1 MGWEVDEEVEGQR
14 TCRDSGHTAAFVQLL
29 LMAHAP
35 GRESFRIGI
44 GMRAGLKRWLLM
56 PGSSYGSSSSN
67 SSSSSSNY
75 GSNIS
80 SSSSSNT
87 NKIPRLRPSGQR
99 FPLVYCSER
108 KKPKRYRA
116 THIHIHE
123 IQIPS
128 ALNTRANPKAAG
140 RRGPIYHF
148 QITSTPPQAAAVGR
162 AARHPRRPPPH
173 FSAGSKTGRHS
184 GSCSQLLTS
193 ATPNSNIAQAAAA
206 TATPTARQQ
215 HQTSHSKGETETGI

>member
-75 GSNIS
+75 GSNI
-80 SSSSSNT
+80 
-87 NKIPRLRPSGQR
+87 
-99 FPLVYCSER
+99 
-108 KKPKRYRA
+108 
-116 THIHIHE
+116 
-123 IQIPS
+123 
-128 ALNTRANPKAAG
+128 
-140 RRGPIYHF
+140 
-148 QITSTPPQAAAVGR
+148 
-162 AARHPRRPPPH
+162 RRPL
-173 FSAGSKTGRHS
+173 SKYGVGSGLR
-184 GSCSQLLTS
+184 LL
-193 ATPNSNIAQAAAA
+193 PYGK
-206 TATPTARQQ
+206 QQ
-215 HQTSHSKGETETGI
+215 RNHGGDRI